1 MLIVNKLFL
10 KGFKTIFIENIK
22 NIKKNKLILNFLLN
36 FFYKYFMN

>member
-22 NIKKNKLILNFLLN
+22 KYKKINKF
-36 FFYKYFMN
+36 